1 MLCSLS
7 SRPKEDGSLV
17 HCHPLAGGV
26 RKLRLAC
33 GVEQQVW
40 EGFPLDETPQLHENP
55 GDHIEPDSQLI
66 DHKAGGA
73 DHPDD
78 YGQLLGHEGLY
89 HRVGHQW

>member
-1 MLCSLS
+1 M
-7 SRPKEDGSLV
+7 
-17 HCHPLAGGV
+17 HCCPLAGGV

-55 GDHIEPDSQLI
+55 GDHIEPDSQLFVPKADGD
-66 DHKAGGA
+66 DH
-73 DHPDD
+73 HH
-78 YGQLLGHEGLY
+78 GQLLGHGDSH